1 MIYIKIFNIIKII
14 YNQIKCIYTYIYIYI
29 FILYLIINYFNYT
42 KNFYINHFYK
52 YLKNVIIFYFL
63 KLKICVYKKKII
75 FKNLF
80 TNNFIIKM
88 YL

>member
-1 MIYIKIFNIIKII
+1 M
-14 YNQIKCIYTYIYIYI
+14 YIY
-29 FILYLIINYFNYT
+29 ILYLIINYFNYI

-52 YLKNVIIFYFL
+52 YLKNLIIFYFL
-63 KLKICVYKKKII
+63 KLKICVYKKII